1 MYHLLLLDTLAYHH
15 LLPTKVIT
23 LLVVLVQV
31 QVQLATIAQVHFK
44 IVDSI
49 TKVIVLK
56 SHNTAAPFNAC
67 RMKKGLNCMASVRSR
82 S

>member
-1 MYHLLLLDTLAYHH
+1 MMYHLSLLDTLTYHH
-15 LLPTKVIT
+15 LLPTDAIT

-31 QVQLATIAQVHFK
+31 QLATIVQVHFK

-56 SHNTAAPFNAC
+56 SHNTAAPFNAY